1 MGSLMSSNFS
11 HSLKHL
17 LAHGAYKGCFTC
29 VLCSDYLGQQNDK
42 RCCHKKTQLKCE
54 SAVSTLLVN
63 INNIR
68 YRESLITLKT
78 IIMFVMSVLKN
89 LKCPIMEAQV
99 LCLFFWC
106 FGYFW
111 FYDRVHSICFG
122 VFWHM
127 IICHFCIE
135 KLMQYHFMLDV
146 VDQLKIREVF

>member
-1 MGSLMSSNFS
+1 MF
-11 HSLKHL
+11 HL
-17 LAHGAYKGCFTC
+17 CIIQWLFGPPNWEE
-29 VLCSDYLGQQNDK
+29 VLSQ
-42 RCCHKKTQLKCE
+42 KTQLKCE

-68 YRESLITLKT
+68 YRESLITLRT

-127 IICHFCIE
+127 IICHFSPQE
-135 KLMQYHFMLDV
+135 NEMPYYGGPGDVFVLLMFW
-146 VDQLKIREVF
+146 VFLILWQG